1 MKATYRTLV
10 TALQG
15 LLLLLAQPVYAQMGQ
30 ANDPM
35 HWSAKVA
42 MSSDSTLLFQLR
54 GLIDKDWHIYSMSTP
69 TGGPMATTLRF
80 LPSDHHTPLGE
91 LTEHGQLLTEFD
103 EAFGVDVMMY
113 GDSVRFEQQ
122 LLRRDTAAF
131 TLSVDLSYQTCHAG
145 QCYLFEHTEQV
156 EVPAQSAMRPAAMA
170 AVPPLTTTGRSV
182 EITSA
187 PQGLPAIDLGTTPTA
202 ATGRGWW
209 GFLLISFLAGLAG
222 LLTPC
227 VFPMIPMT
235 VSFFM
240 QKKNRVNALLNA
252 LVFGI
257 GIVLIYTLLGLLVSL
272 AGLGADV
279 VVDITSHWLTNTIF
293 FLLFLLFAASFFG
306 MFEMRLPGSLS
317 NKTDAKADKG
327 GFVGSFFLAL
337 TTVIVSLS
345 CVGPIVGALL
355 VEAASGDTLRP
366 ALGMFAFALGFSL
379 PFTFFAL
386 FPQLLSKLPKS
397 GGWLNSVKIVLGFIV
412 LAFSLKFLLNIDV
425 ALGLGWLNR
434 PVYLSIWIVL
444 SVFLGLYLL
453 GKIRFKFD
461 SPLDHV
467 GFIRMLLAG
476 GAFVFAILLATGL
489 LGASLAGLSGMLPTP
504 NESSFSVSMAAP
516 QQSSAPAVDVDN
528 YPGLCDPPK
537 YANLIQMPIGLEG
550 YRDYKQALACAQKQN
565 KPLLIEFSGH
575 SCANCKEMAAK
586 ILSQPKVQQLIREQY
601 IFVQLY
607 VDERYELPERE
618 WYTSTFDGKVKKTLG
633 KQNQDLQ
640 MGRFATNA
648 LPTFVLLSP
657 QEEQLAPT
665 HGRDL
670 DVESFLAFLRSGL
683 K

>member
-1 MKATYRTLV
+1 MKATYRML
-10 TALQG
+10 LG
-15 LLLLLAQPVYAQMGQ
+15 LLGLLFFLIEPAYAQMGQ
-30 ANDPM
+30 ASDPM
-35 HWSAKVA
+35 HWSTRVT
-42 MSSDSTLLFQLR
+42 MTSDSTLLFQLR
-54 GLIDKDWHIYSMSTP
+54 GRIDKDWHIYSMSTP
-69 TGGPMATTLRF
+69 AGGPMATTVSF
-80 LPSDHHTPLGE
+80 LTSDPYKPLGTLAE
-91 LTEHGQLLTEFD
+91 YGQLVTEFD
-103 EAFGVDVMMY
+103 EVFGVDVMMY
-113 GDSVRFEQQ
+113 GDSVRYEQQ

-131 TLSVDLSYQTCHAG
+131 TVSVALSYQTCHTG
-145 QCYLFEHTEQV
+145 QCYFFERTEKV
-156 EVPAQSAMRPAAMA
+156 EVPAKSDMRPEAMS
-170 AVPPLTTTGRSV
+170 AVPPLTTTGQPV
-182 EITSA
+182 EIALDQQATLTPAGQATPGQETSS
-187 PQGLPAIDLGTTPTA
+187 
-202 ATGRGWW
+202 GWW
-209 GFLLISFLAGLAG
+209 SFLLISFLAGLAG

-235 VSFFM
+235 VTFFM
-240 QKKNRVNALLNA
+240 QKKNRTNALFNA
-252 LVFGI
+252 LIFGF

-293 FLLFLLFAASFFG
+293 FLLFIIFAASFFG

-366 ALGMFAFALGFSL
+366 VLGMFAFALGFSL

-412 LAFSLKFLLNIDV
+412 LAFSLKFLLNIDI
-425 ALGLGWLNR
+425 ATGLGWLSR

-453 GKIRFKFD
+453 GKIRFTFD
-461 SPLDHV
+461 SPLDHI
-467 GFIRMLLAG
+467 GFVRMLLAG
-476 GAFVFAILLATGL
+476 AAFVFAILLYTGL
-489 LGASLAGLSGMLPTP
+489 LGASLSGLSGLLPP
-504 NESSFSVSMAAP
+504 AEESSFAVSLSAP
-516 QQSSAPAVDVDN
+516 AQASAPAVDRAN
-528 YPGLCDPPK
+528 YPGLCEPPK
-537 YANLIQMPIGLEG
+537 YADLIQMPAGLEG
-550 YRDYKQALACAQKQN
+550 YRDFKQAQACAKKQN
-565 KPLLIEFSGH
+565 KPMLVEFSGH

-586 ILSQPKVQQLIREQY
+586 ILSQPQVQQVIREQY

-607 VDERYELPERE
+607 VDERYELPESE
-618 WYTSTFDGKVKKTLG
+618 WYTSSFDGKEKKTLG

-640 MGRFATNA
+640 MSRFATNA

-657 QEEQLAPT
+657 DGEQLAPT

-670 DVESFLAFLRSGL
+670 DAESFLAFLRSGL
-683 K
+683 KQ